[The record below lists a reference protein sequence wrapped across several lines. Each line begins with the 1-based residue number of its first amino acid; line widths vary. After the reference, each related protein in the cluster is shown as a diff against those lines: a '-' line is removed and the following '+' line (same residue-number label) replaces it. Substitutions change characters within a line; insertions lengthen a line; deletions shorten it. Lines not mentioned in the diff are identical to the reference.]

1 MTKNCTI
8 ETHIT
13 RAKILVILTKGAQNH
28 RFRIVMHL
36 CFSRSTRYLPCSWI
50 QSHSLAF
57 HFSGYRGACTIWNT
71 CIQLDNMPTECLWVF
86 EVCKWKVQNLPPC
99 RTSVI
104 FYTNWC
110 KNVSNWLKSLP
121 CYYSFVV
128 FEVFIFILFLSL
140 IIFWLKISPLLLQFC
155 CVWGFYFHSIPFSNI
170 ALVLFLLYI

>member
-110 KNVSNWLKSLP
+110 KNVSNWLK
-121 CYYSFVV
+121 
-128 FEVFIFILFLSL
+128 
-140 IIFWLKISPLLLQFC
+140 ISPLLLQFF
-155 CVWGFYFHSIPFSNI
+155 CVRGFYFHSIPFSNNFLTENLSFAI
-170 ALVLFLLYI
+170 TVLLCLRFLLSFYSFL

>member
-1 MTKNCTI
+1 MKKNCTI

-36 CFSRSTRYLPCSWI
+36 CFSRSTRYLPCSWT

-86 EVCKWKVQNLPPC
+86 EVCKWKVQNLSPC

-104 FYTNWC
+104 FYTNWWC
-110 KNVSNWLKSLP
+110 
-121 CYYSFVV
+121 
-128 FEVFIFILFLSL
+128 
-140 IIFWLKISPLLLQFC
+140 PLLLQFC
-155 CVWGFYFHSIPFSNI
+155 CVRGFHFHSIPFSNNFLTENLSFAI
-170 ALVLFLLYI
+170 TVLLCLRFLLSFYPFL